1 MKQVLASII
10 SNTEFM
16 PGVNLIW
23 LEAADIAATA
33 QPGQFITVCCEGLML
48 RRPFSVH
55 QADSSR
61 IALLFKIVGRGTLWL
76 AQRQRGDKV
85 DILGPLGNGFSVEP
99 EARNLLLVAGGIGIA
114 PLVFLAQRSA
124 AQHSV
129 TLIHGASMASK
140 LYPFSSL
147 PLTLNP
153 SPSKGGSEMGSN
165 LLPPSKEVQFIPVTE
180 DGSAGKKGMVTD
192 ILPDFLDWADQV
204 YACGPVDMYKQL
216 TADSYQLKATACHSE
231 GALACCHSERSE
243 ESGTAQGK
251 LRDPKNLLFSSFL
264 SSGLRASAHQETL
277 RFCHSEPFACCHS
290 EGEKRPKNLAQDNP
304 ELVSGEESHAAQGRV
319 SKESKLKRCQVSL
332 EVRMGCGI
340 GACYGCT
347 INTRKG
353 LKKVC
358 RDGPVFELDDILWEE
373 VRI

>member
-1 MKQVLASII
+1 MEQVLASII

-129 TLIHGASMASK
+129 TLIYGASMAK
-140 LYPFSSL
+140 ELYAFSSL
-147 PLTLNP
+147 SLTFNSPL
-153 SPSKGGSEMGSN
+153 SKGEGKRRCEERSN
-165 LLPPSKEVQFIPVTE
+165 LLSLPDSIRFIPVTE
-180 DGSAGKKGMVTD
+180 DGSMGKKGMVTD

-204 YACGPVDMYKQL
+204 YACGPIDMYKTMSDL
-216 TADSYQLKATACHSE
+216 ICHSE
-231 GALACCHSERSE
+231 GALRSPCHSERSE
-243 ESGTAQGK
+243 ESNPAQGK

-264 SSGLRASAHQETL
+264 SSGLRASAHQDKV
-277 RFCHSEPFACCHS
+277 R
-290 EGEKRPKNLAQDNP
+290 
-304 ELVSGEESHAAQGRV
+304 
-319 SKESKLKRCQVSL
+319 KESKLKRCQVSL

-358 RDGPVFELDDILWEE
+358 HDGPVFELDDILWEE
-373 VRI
+373 VSI